1 VPDQDLR
8 RLAPADHAAML
19 RTPTPACTAQI
30 ERWVHRA
37 LDHGRRVV
45 TVALPPDLD
54 PGAAAPPT
62 IRALPAA
69 DPDLLLGAG
78 RRAELVERAVDEGH
92 SGLGVLVSADGVMA
106 SSSPAH
112 HDRVETA
119 LAELCRDHPVLV
131 LCLYD
136 RHAGGTDR
144 LGLAVTHHP
153 AELRDTTA
161 RLRRSADGIELAGE
175 FDLSNLPVLSR
186 ALRAVTAS
194 TPPVLGI
201 DLSGVRFLSVGAARA
216 LALDTAPYRA
226 AGGRVELHGARPEI
240 ARVLQLVQRRGG
252 SELEIVPPPDHGG
265 RVPGPGAARAPRPP
279 RPGG

>member
-1 VPDQDLR
+1 MPDQDTR
-8 RLAPADHAAML
+8 PVAPAGHAAML
-19 RTPTPACTAQI
+19 RTPTPACTVEI

-45 TVALPPDLD
+45 TVALPPDLG

-78 RRAELVERAVDEGH
+78 LRAELVERAVDEGH

-136 RHAGGTDR
+136 RHAGGVDR

-153 AELRDTTA
+153 AEVRDTTA
-161 RLRRSADGIELAGE
+161 RLRRSAGGIELAGE
-175 FDLSNLPVLSR
+175 FDLGNLPVLSR
-186 ALRAVTAS
+186 ALRTVTAS
-194 TPPVLGI
+194 APPVLGI

-226 AGGRVELHGARPEI
+226 AGGRVELHGASPGT
-240 ARVLQLVQRRGG
+240 ARVLRLVQRRGG
-252 SELEIVPPPDHGG
+252 PELEIVPPPDHRG
-265 RVPGPGAARAPRPP
+265 
-279 RPGG
+279 